1 MFLGLHLAVGAQ
13 NFMKVT
19 SYNIWDGFDNKPE
32 RRQAFVDWVRADSS
46 DIVMTMELVGFKAD
60 DLAKLGADCGY
71 PYTAILKEE
80 WYPVG
85 VMSKTPIEVVNRFVT
100 PTEEF
105 FVTKRGLWHGL
116 LHARTG
122 GLDLLIT
129 HLSPFD
135 YEFRRQEADFIIN
148 YADSLALKD
157 YLVAGDLNSISPY
170 DADYMAPKGYLKRL
184 KSGDRKRQQ
193 QGWHNV
199 TSTGSFDTSVIS
211 QFLASGLSD
220 PVWVYEKDLEKRM
233 SFPSAFSRGKAPD
246 DPSMKDLRVRIDYI
260 LLSPSLMNRCVS
272 ARITPVEGVSD
283 HYPVQLLLTRNDYR
297 NPALP
302 AEVRAADLLSRM
314 TLDEKIAQIR
324 HIHHSNIYDGQQLN
338 PGKMHGFLGDVA
350 WGFVEGFPLTA
361 ENFRTGMR
369 QVQKYMVD
377 STRLGIPAFIVAE
390 SLHGS
395 VHEGT
400 AIFPQNIALASTFNP
415 ALAYDRAR
423 GASAD
428 LHYQGVNQILAP
440 CIDVVRDMRWGR
452 VEETYGED
460 PWLNATF
467 ACAEVK
473 GYLDSGIS
481 PMLKHFGAHGNP
493 TGGLNLA
500 SVHCGLG
507 ELHEVYL
514 YPFKR
519 VLTTLPVEAVMS
531 SYNSWNREPNSAS
544 RYLLTDVLRG
554 QWGFKGYVYSDWGA
568 IEMLN
573 TFHHSAPSKAAAA
586 VDALTAGL
594 DAEASSECYPH
605 LARLVRSGK
614 IDEAVIDTA
623 VMRVLE
629 AKFRL
634 GLFED
639 PYGERYSKGASLRS
653 PESVA
658 LSRAI
663 ADEAT
668 VLLKNDGDLLPLD
681 PSKLGS
687 IAVIGPNADQVQFGD
702 YTWSRNNA
710 DGVTPLAGIRN
721 ALAGRGTDIR
731 YARGC
736 SLMSMDTT
744 GIAEAV
750 DAARL
755 SDVAVIFCGSASASL
770 ARDYSGSNCG
780 EGFDLTDLNLTGAQP
795 ELIKAVQATGTPVVL
810 VLVTGKP
817 FTIAWEKENIPAIL
831 VQWYSGEKEG
841 DAIAA
846 VLFGKVNPS
855 GHLPVSFPQS
865 VGHQPAHYN
874 HLPTDH
880 GYYRSPGTYE
890 RPGRDYVFSNPEP
903 LWAFGHGLSY
913 TTFGLSG
920 LTVEQ
925 TPDSVRVNVTVTN
938 TGKRAGKAVPQL
950 YVRDRVS
957 TVATPVRQLRAF
969 DKVLLEP
976 GESRVVVL
984 DFAIDDLAVTDN
996 RGKRAVEPGEF
1007 EIQVG
1012 EASDRIALTSVITV
1026 GDYDPLLDTDSAE
1039 AEQPAYKGTGRK
1051 MSVTGIVR
1059 DVQATPLAGVT
1070 VWSAK
1075 QNKDVGRTAADGSY
1089 KVKVADDD
1097 RLVFRLKGYKEQ
1109 TEQVRGRS
1117 DIGVRIAK

>member
-1 MFLGLHLAVGAQ
+1 MVLGLHLAMEAQ

-19 SYNIWDGFDNKPE
+19 SYNIWDGFDGKPE
-32 RRQAFVDWVRADSS
+32 RRQAFVDWARADSS
-46 DIVMTMELVGFKAD
+46 DILMTMELVGFTAD
-60 DLAKLGADCGY
+60 DLARLGADCGY

-105 FVTKRGLWHGL
+105 MVTKRGLWHGV
-116 LHARTG
+116 LHARTAG
-122 GLDLLIT
+122 IDLLVT

-135 YEFRRQEADFIIN
+135 TEFRKREADFIIN
-148 YADSLALKD
+148 YADSLGLKD

-170 DADYMAPKGYLKRL
+170 DADYTARTTWQKRM
-184 KSGDRKRQQ
+184 KAGDNKRRE
-193 QGWHNV
+193 QGWRNL
-199 TSTGSFDTSVIS
+199 TDAGTFDTSVIS
-211 QFLASGLSD
+211 AFMASGLCD
-220 PVWVYEKDLEKRM
+220 PVWAYEKDPRKRV
-233 SFPSAFSRGKAPD
+233 SHPSAFSRGMKPD
-246 DPSMKDLRVRIDYI
+246 DPAMDDLRVRIDYI
-260 LLSPSLMNRCVS
+260 LLSTSLMERCV
-272 ARITPVEGVSD
+272 AAEVAPVEGVSD
-283 HYPVQLLLTRNDYR
+283 HYPVQILLKRNDYR
-297 NPALP
+297 NPDLP
-302 AEVRAADLLSRM
+302 ASERAADLLSRM

-324 HIHHSNIYDGQQLN
+324 HIHHANIFDGQQLN
-338 PGKMHGFLGDVA
+338 PSKMRAFQGDVA

-361 ENFRTGMR
+361 ENFRSGMR
-369 QVQKYMVD
+369 RVQQYMVD

-415 ALAYDRAR
+415 SLAYERAK

-460 PWLNATF
+460 PWLNSVF

-473 GYLDSGIS
+473 GYIDSGIS

-500 SVHCGLG
+500 SVHCGVG
-507 ELHEVYL
+507 ELHDVYL

-519 VLTTLPVEAVMS
+519 VITTLPVEAVMS
-531 SYNSWNREPNSAS
+531 SYNSWNREPNSSS
-544 RYLLTDVLRG
+544 RYLLTDVLRK

-568 IEMLN
+568 IAMLN
-573 TFHHSAPSKAAAA
+573 TFHHSAPSMAAAG
-586 VDALTAGL
+586 VDALSAGL
-594 DAEASSECYPH
+594 DVEASSDCYPH
-605 LARLVRSGK
+605 LARLVRSGR
-614 IDEAVIDTA
+614 IPESLVDTA

-639 PYGERYSKGASLRS
+639 PYGERYAANAALRS
-653 PESVA
+653 PRSVE

-668 VLLKNDGDLLPLD
+668 VLLKNEGNLLPVD
-681 PSKLGS
+681 PASLKS

-702 YTWSRNNA
+702 YSWSRNNA
-710 DGVTPLAGIRN
+710 DGVTPLAGIRR
-721 ALAGRGTDIR
+721 ALAGSGTAVR

-736 SLMSMDTT
+736 NLMSMDTT
-744 GIAEAV
+744 GISEAV
-750 DAARL
+750 EAARR
-755 SDVAVIFCGSASASL
+755 SDLAVIFCGSASASL

-795 ELIKAVQATGTPVVL
+795 ELIKAVHSTGTPVVL

-817 FTIAWEKENIPAIL
+817 FTIAWEKEHIPAIL

-841 DAIAA
+841 DAIADI
-846 VLFGKVNPS
+846 LFGRVNPS

-865 VGHQPAHYN
+865 VGHQPAYYN
-874 HLPTDH
+874 HLPTDK

-890 RPGRDYVFSNPEP
+890 RPGRDYVFTNPEP

-913 TTFGLSG
+913 TTFSYSDMA
-920 LTVEQ
+920 VEQ
-925 TPDSVRVNVTVTN
+925 TADSVNVAFAVTN
-938 TGKRAGKAVPQL
+938 TGHRAGKAVPQL
-950 YVRDRVS
+950 YVRDKVS
-957 TVATPVRQLRAF
+957 TVVTPVRQLRAF
-969 DKVLLEP
+969 TKTDLEA
-976 GESRVVVL
+976 GESKTVSL
-984 DFAIDDLAVTDN
+984 GFAIDDLAVTDN
-996 RGKRAVEPGEF
+996 AGHRAVEPGEF
-1007 EIQVG
+1007 EIHLG
-1012 EASDRIALTSVITV
+1012 DASDHILLTDIIMV
-1026 GDYDPLLDTDSAE
+1026 GDADPILDVDTSATGDD
-1039 AEQPAYKGTGRK
+1039 YKGTGRK
-1051 MSVTGIVR
+1051 ITVTGVVR
-1059 DVQATPLAGVT
+1059 DVQATPMGGVEI
-1070 VWSAK
+1070 VSAK
-1075 QNKDVGRTAADGSY
+1075 QRKTVGHTAADGSY

-1097 RLVFRLKGYKEQ
+1097 RLSFRRDGY
-1109 TEQVRGRS
+1109 TEMSEPVCGRT
-1117 DIGVRIAK
+1117 DIGIKLAK

>member
-1 MFLGLHLAVGAQ
+1 MVLGLHLAVEAQ

-19 SYNIWDGFDNKPE
+19 SYNIWDGFDNLPE
-32 RRQAFVDWVRADSS
+32 RRKAFVDWARADSS
-46 DIVMTMELVGFKAD
+46 DILMTMELVGFKAD

-85 VMSKTPIEVVNRFVT
+85 VMSKTPIEVVNRFMT

-105 FVTKRGLWHGL
+105 MVTKRGLWHGL

-135 YEFRRQEADFIIN
+135 YEFRQREAEFIIN
-148 YADSLALKD
+148 YADSLGLKD

-170 DADYMAPKGYLKRL
+170 DADHIA
-184 KSGDRKRQQ
+184 KSGYVKRQIKGDKKREA
-193 QGWHNV
+193 QGWHNL
-199 TSTGSFDTSVIS
+199 TPNKSIDTSVMS
-211 QFLASGLSD
+211 MFLSSGLSD
-220 PVWVYEKDLEKRM
+220 AVWEFEKDPRKRM
-233 SFPSAFSRGKAPD
+233 SHPSAFSRGMQPD
-246 DPSMKDLRVRIDYI
+246 DPRMDDVRVRLDYI
-260 LLSPSLMNRCVS
+260 LLSPSLMKRCVS
-272 ARITPVEGVSD
+272 AQITPVEGVSD
-283 HYPVQLLLTRNDYR
+283 HYPVQILLKRNDYR
-297 NPALP
+297 NADLS
-302 AEVRAADLLSRM
+302 AEERASDLLSRM
-314 TLDEKIAQIR
+314 TLEEKIAQIR
-324 HIHHSNIYDGQQLN
+324 HIHHSNIFDGQELN
-338 PGKMHGFLGDVA
+338 PAKMRAFEGDVA

-361 ENFRTGMR
+361 ENFRNGMR
-369 QVQKYMVD
+369 RVQQYMVD
-377 STRLGIPAFIVAE
+377 STRLGIPAFLVAE

-400 AIFPQNIALASTFNP
+400 AIFPQNIALASTFDP
-415 ALAYDRAR
+415 ALAYARAK

-460 PWLNATF
+460 PWLNSVF
-467 ACAEVK
+467 ACAEAK

-507 ELHEVYL
+507 ELHDVYL

-519 VLTTLPVEAVMS
+519 VITTLPVEAVMS
-531 SYNSWNREPNSAS
+531 SYNSWNREPNSSS

-573 TFHHSAPSKAAAA
+573 TFHHSAPSMAAAG
-586 VDALTAGL
+586 VDALSAGL
-594 DAEASSECYPH
+594 DVEASSDCYPH
-605 LARLVRSGK
+605 LARLVRSGR
-614 IDEAVIDTA
+614 IDEALIDTA
-623 VMRVLE
+623 VRRVLE

-639 PYGERYSKGASLRS
+639 PYGDRYQKKAALRS
-653 PESVA
+653 AKSVK
-658 LSRAI
+658 LSRSI

-668 VLLKNDGDLLPLD
+668 VLLKNDGNLLPVD
-681 PSKLGS
+681 PSKLKS

-702 YTWSRNNA
+702 YSWSRNNA
-710 DGVTPLAGIRN
+710 DGVTPLAGIRK
-721 ALAGRGTDIR
+721 ALDGSGTDVR

-736 SLMSMDTT
+736 NLMSMDTT
-744 GIAEAV
+744 GISEAV
-750 DAARL
+750 EAARG
-755 SDVAVIFCGSASASL
+755 SDLAVIFCGSASASL

-795 ELIKAVQATGTPVVL
+795 ELIKAVHATGTPVVL

-817 FTIAWEKENIPAIL
+817 FTIAWEKDNIPAIL

-841 DAIAA
+841 DAIADI
-846 VLFGKVNPS
+846 LFGKVNPS

-880 GYYRSPGTYE
+880 GYYRAPGSYE

-913 TTFGLSG
+913 TTFGYSDLA
-920 LTVEQ
+920 VEQ
-925 TPDSVRVNVTVTN
+925 TADSVKVSLTVTN
-938 TGKRAGKAVPQL
+938 TGSRAGKAVPQL
-950 YVRDRVS
+950 YVRDMVS
-957 TVATPVRQLRAF
+957 TVVTPVRQLRAF
-969 DKVLLEP
+969 NKVALEP
-976 GESRVVVL
+976 GESKSVSL

-996 RGKRAVEPGEF
+996 AGRRAVEPGAF
-1007 EIQVG
+1007 ELQAG
-1012 EASDRIALTSVITV
+1012 DASDNILLTHIINV
-1026 GDYDPLLDTDSAE
+1026 GDADPILDED
-1039 AEQPAYKGTGRK
+1039 PATVADDYKGTGRK
-1051 MSVTGIVR
+1051 ITVTGMVR
-1059 DVQATPLAGVT
+1059 DVQATPVAGVGI
-1070 VWSAK
+1070 VSAK
-1075 QNKDVGRTAADGSY
+1075 QRKTVGRTAADGSY
-1089 KVKVADDD
+1089 KIKVADDD
-1097 RLVFRLKGYKEQ
+1097 RLTFRLDGYKEV
-1109 TEQVRGRS
+1109 TEPVRGRT
-1117 DIGVRIAK
+1117 DLGVKLTK

>member
-1 MFLGLHLAVGAQ
+1 MVLGLHLAVGAQ
-13 NFMKVT
+13 NFMKIT

-46 DIVMTMELVGFKAD
+46 DIVMTMELVGFKAA
-60 DLAKLGADCGY
+60 DLEKLGADCGY

-85 VMSKTPIEVVNRFVT
+85 VMSKTPIEVVSRFVT

-105 FVTKRGLWHGL
+105 MVTKRGMWHGL

-135 YEFRRQEADFIIN
+135 YEFRQREADFIIS
-148 YADSLALKD
+148 YADSLGLKD

-170 DADYMAPKGYLKRL
+170 DADYTAAKGYLKRL
-184 KSGDRKRQQ
+184 KAGDKKRIQ
-193 QGWHNV
+193 QGWRNV
-199 TSTGSFDTSVIS
+199 TDAGTFDTSVIAR
-211 QFLASGLSD
+211 FLGSGLSD
-220 PVWVYEKDLEKRM
+220 PVWAYEKDPKKRM
-233 SFPSAFSRGKAPD
+233 SFPSAYCRGKTPD
-246 DPSMKDLRVRIDYI
+246 DPAMEDQRVRIDYV
-260 LLSPSLMNRCVS
+260 LLSPSLMKRCVS
-272 ARITPVEGVSD
+272 AQITPVEGVSD

-338 PGKMHGFLGDVA
+338 YGNMHGFLGDVA

-400 AIFPQNIALASTFNP
+400 AIFPQNIALASTFDP
-415 ALAYDRAR
+415 ALAYARAQ

-460 PWLNATF
+460 PWLNAIF
-467 ACAEVK
+467 ACAEAK

-507 ELHEVYL
+507 ELHDVYL

-531 SYNSWNREPNSAS
+531 SYNSWNREPNSSS

-573 TFHHSAPSKAAAA
+573 TFHHSAPSMAAAG
-586 VDALTAGL
+586 VDALKAGL
-594 DAEASSECYPH
+594 DVEASSECYPH
-605 LARLVRSGK
+605 LARLIRSGR
-614 IDEAVIDTA
+614 IDEAAVDTA

-639 PYGERYSKGASLRS
+639 PYGDRYRKAAALRS

-668 VLLKNDGDLLPLD
+668 VLLKNEDNLLPLD
-681 PSKLGS
+681 SAGLKS

-702 YTWSRNNA
+702 YSWSRNNA
-710 DGVTPLAGIRN
+710 DGVTPLAGIRSI
-721 ALAGRGTDIR
+721 LAGTGTDVR

-736 SLMSMDTT
+736 NLMSMDTT

-750 DAARL
+750 EAARR
-755 SDVAVIFCGSASASL
+755 SDVAVIFCGSASAAL

-795 ELIKAVQATGTPVVL
+795 ELIKAVHATGTPVIL

-841 DAIAA
+841 DAIADI
-846 VLFGKVNPS
+846 LFGRVNPS

-880 GYYRSPGTYE
+880 GYYRAPGTYE
-890 RPGRDYVFSNPEP
+890 RPGRDYVFSNPDP
-903 LWAFGHGLSY
+903 LWAFGHGMSY
-913 TTFGLSG
+913 TSFGYSG
-920 LTVEQ
+920 LVVEQ
-925 TPDSVRVNVTVTN
+925 TPDSVHVTVTVTN
-938 TGKRAGKAVPQL
+938 TGSRAGKAVPQL
-950 YVRDRVS
+950 YVRDKVS
-957 TVATPVRQLRAF
+957 TVVTPVQQLRAF
-969 DKVLLEP
+969 SKVSLQP
-976 GESRVVVL
+976 GESRNVYL
-984 DFAIDDLAVTDN
+984 GFAVDDLAVTDN
-996 RGKRAVEPGEF
+996 RGHRVVEPGEF
-1007 EIQVG
+1007 EIRVG
-1012 EASDRIALTSVITV
+1012 EASDRILLTETIAV
-1026 GDYDPLLDTDSAE
+1026 GDADPILDTD
-1039 AEQPAYKGTGRK
+1039 PAKEVKDEYKGTGRK
-1051 MSVTGIVR
+1051 ISVSGIVR
-1059 DVQATPLAGVT
+1059 DVQATPLAGVEIR
-1070 VWSAK
+1070 SEK
-1075 QNKDVGRTAADGSY
+1075 QRKVVGRSAADGSY
-1089 KVKVADDD
+1089 KVKVADND
-1097 RLVFRLKGYKEQ
+1097 RLIFRLDGYKELS
-1109 TEQVRGRS
+1109 EPVRGRTG
-1117 DIGVRIAK
+1117 IGVRIAK